1 MFATVRETFS
11 DPRRLGQGRAE
22 LEEFAALRARQPGF
36 VGAVAVDA
44 GAGRVLT
51 LALWE
56 SEERAS
62 AALARLEPEAQRLLG
77 PPRAPPSRVIARGP
91 VLDVARA

>member
-11 DPRRLGQGRAE
+11 DPAQVSQRRAHP
-22 LEEFAALRARQPGF
+22 EEFAARRARQPGF
-36 VGAVAVDA
+36 AGAVAVDA

-56 SEERAS
+56 SEQRAS
-62 AALARLEPEAQRLLG
+62 AALARLEPEARRRLG

-91 VLDVARA
+91 VLDVARS

>member
-1 MFATVRETFS
+1 MFVTVRETFY
-11 DPRRLGQGRAE
+11 DPAQVSRRRAH

-51 LALWE
+51 LVLWE

-62 AALARLEPEAQRLLG
+62 TALARLEPEARRLLG
-77 PPRAPPSRVIARGP
+77 PPRATPSRVIARGP
-91 VLDVARA
+91 VLDVARS